1 MVTNIK
7 CYTAK
12 NFRYGKLSKAHCVIY
27 NSFLIILRSN
37 KSSLERIDPMTKIL
51 KRYRS
56 QVCYYKWNNLELV
69 WNKSMSVKSVKEEDH
84 THELFTKV
92 HLPKTL
98 STEEAIGETLPE
110 VHSGNPLHSTR
121 QLSTHWSTVE
131 YCNAVV
137 LSNTAPRV
145 TSVPALP
152 YAYFQSE
159 AQTLNVLDQSQV
171 SSIHPPHPLKLGTV
185 TSASHLAKL
194 TAGASVLK
202 MICRPKEIFFY
213 IASALI

>member
-1 MVTNIK
+1 M
-7 CYTAK
+7 
-12 NFRYGKLSKAHCVIY
+12 
-27 NSFLIILRSN
+27 
-37 KSSLERIDPMTKIL
+37 
-51 KRYRS
+51 
-56 QVCYYKWNNLELV
+56 
-69 WNKSMSVKSVKEEDH
+69 
-84 THELFTKV
+84 
-92 HLPKTL
+92 
-98 STEEAIGETLPE
+98 
-110 VHSGNPLHSTR
+110 
-121 QLSTHWSTVE
+121 E

-159 AQTLNVLDQSQV
+159 AQTLNVSDQSQV
-171 SSIHPPHPLKLGTV
+171 SSIHLPHPLKLGTV

-202 MICRPKEIFFY
+202 MICHPKEIFFY